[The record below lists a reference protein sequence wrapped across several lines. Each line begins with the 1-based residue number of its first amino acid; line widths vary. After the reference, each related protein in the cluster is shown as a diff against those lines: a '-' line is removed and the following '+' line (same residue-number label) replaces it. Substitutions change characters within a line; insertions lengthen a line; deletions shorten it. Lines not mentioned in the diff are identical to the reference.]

1 MRTELN
7 QCLVWFLCSA
17 WDMKI
22 LSGFSVSLFTL
33 FTGTSRWRLP
43 MHSVIWWL
51 YMDEC
56 NIEISEKD
64 TPQRP
69 RTSLNQPGMQEDQS
83 CSLLKCL
90 IWNLQN
96 VYFLTWLRSPWWRG
110 RSLFCVTLRQHF
122 SWLNSPLTNSK
133 GICCVLE
140 PKDSEDKW
148 NSTPWRI
155 KMKRRM
161 NTSNFKNEWWQL
173 ELESFGSESVNR
185 KCGSSGAACGK
196 QKHVI

>member
-1 MRTELN
+1 
-7 QCLVWFLCSA
+7 
-17 WDMKI
+17 MKI
-22 LSGFSVSLFTL
+22 LSEFSVGMFTL
-33 FTGTSRWRLP
+33 FTWTSRWRLP
-43 MHSVIWWL
+43 IHVIWWL

-64 TPQRP
+64 TPQWP
-69 RTSLNQPGMQEDQS
+69 RTGLNQPGMQEDQIVL
-83 CSLLKCL
+83 CS
-90 IWNLQN
+90 NASPEM
-96 VYFLTWLRSPWWRG
+96 YEMFLFWPDWGARDGEEEASSVLHRG
-110 RSLFCVTLRQHF
+110 RISAELKL
-122 SWLNSPLTNSK
+122 PLINSK

-140 PKDSEDKW
+140 PKDSKDKW

-185 KCGSSGAACGK
+185 KCGSSGAACVK
-196 QKHVI
+196 QKHVIRAEFESI